1 MYGIKPKRRIF
12 KSFRARV
19 LTYLIAGMTVIFG
32 CFNIYFYQHEKK
44 HIMSTVLEQG
54 DLLVSVLADT
64 TRLGVFAEDETIL
77 RLPMEAVLHHK
88 GILEAC
94 LLNKKKDLLL
104 QVMNEEER
112 KSARC
117 LLDKPEQGSQ
127 FFNNMF
133 LNKNTIHFEEE
144 DHFEF
149 WAPVVAA
156 KTQPFT
162 AESLFFTDDSELQE
176 QQGGDIIGF
185 AGLTIDKEIYS
196 AQLRDLIYQNLLM
209 GFIFILLS
217 FSVGWL
223 IVQEAASPL
232 QRMIANLR
240 RRGIELKSGDELGA
254 LSSTFET
261 LVEELGEAFETI
273 NNLKQDLEDKVE
285 ERTNSLAK
293 ANLELADKQVRLSKT
308 NNQLSEALMELQ
320 ETQMHMIQ
328 SEKMAALGQLVAGVA
343 HEINNTTNFVSG
355 SLPPLSRII
364 NNLNRLLQRYESLDE
379 LSDRPAEERE
389 NTIESINRFKEE
401 INYDDLMSDLDTLLF
416 NIKEGAGRTTKIVQD
431 LKNFSQPDKGNLQ
444 IVDIHK
450 HLDSTVSL
458 LHHEI
463 KHGIEV
469 IKEYDHSLP
478 MVNCYSNQLNQ
489 VFMNILLNAIHAV
502 KGKGTILIRTWS
514 ESGNLHVLFRDNGYG
529 ISKEALSRIF
539 EPFFTLKQVGDGTG
553 LGLSISYSI
562 IKKHH
567 GDIKVRSEIGKGSD
581 FEIVIP
587 LTQKKEDEQTE
598 NSIKKTA

>member
-1 MYGIKPKRRIF
+1 MYGIKPKRKLF

-19 LTYLIAGMTVIFG
+19 LTYLIVGMSVIFG
-32 CFNIYFYQHEKK
+32 CFNIYFFQHEKK
-44 HIMSTVLEQG
+44 HIMSTILEQG
-54 DLLVSVLADT
+54 DLLVSVLADS
-64 TRLGVFAEDETIL
+64 TRLGVFAEDETLL

-88 GILEAC
+88 GVLEAC

-104 QVMNEEER
+104 QVMNEEE

-117 LLDKPEQGSQ
+117 LLNNPKQGSQ

-133 LNKNTIHFEEE
+133 LNKKAVHFEKK

-156 KTQPFT
+156 NTQPFT
-162 AESLFFTDDSELQE
+162 AESLFFTDASELPE
-176 QQGGDIIGF
+176 QREGDVIGF
-185 AGLTIDKEIYS
+185 AGLTIDKKIYTI
-196 AQLRDLIYQNLLM
+196 QLRDLLYQNLLM
-209 GFIFILLS
+209 GGIFILLS

-232 QRMIANLR
+232 QRMIADIR

-261 LVEELGEAFETI
+261 LIEELGEAFEII
-273 NNLKQDLEDKVE
+273 NSLKQDLEDKVE
-285 ERTNSLAK
+285 ERTNSLAR
-293 ANLELADKQVRLSKT
+293 ANLELADKQVRLSRT
-308 NNQLSEALMELQ
+308 NNQLSDALMELQ

-355 SLPPLSRII
+355 SLPPLGRII
-364 NNLNRLLQRYESLDE
+364 NNLGRLLQRYESLDE
-379 LSDRPAEERE
+379 LSDQPAKERSGA
-389 NTIESINRFKEE
+389 IESINQFKKE
-401 INYDDLMSDLDTLLF
+401 INYDDLRSDLDTLLF
-416 NIKEGAGRTTKIVQD
+416 NIKEGASRTTKIVQD

-444 IVDIHK
+444 MVDIHK

-463 KHGIEV
+463 KRGIEI
-469 IKEYDHSLP
+469 IKEYDPFLP
-478 MVNCYSNQLNQ
+478 MVSCYSSQLNQ

-529 ISKEALSRIF
+529 ISEEVLSRIF
-539 EPFFTLKQVGDGTG
+539 EPFFTLKEVGDGTG

-567 GDIKVRSEIGKGSD
+567 GDIKVRSETGKGSD

-587 LTQKKEDEQTE
+587 LVQTKQDEQTE
-598 NSIKKTA
+598 IFIKKTA